1 MTQMSADRRRL
12 FPNPRSSARGPAPV
26 AVCFAAKTLLPR
38 ICGLFP
44 LCILLLAVAGC
55 SRTGAAPPAADG
67 IRSADRRPPLAAQ
80 FTDVTGAAGIRF
92 RHTTGGFGRKLMP
105 ETMGSG
111 CAFWDYNGDGRLDIL
126 LLNGR
131 PLGGGGVVPPAE
143 GWAGARRRGTRRA
156 AEGPGPSEA
165 ARAGRGVRRGD
176 GANGLPTLALFRNDG
191 NGRFTDV
198 TRAAGLAVPMYGM
211 GCCAADYDNDG
222 DADLYV
228 TCALGP
234 SHLFRN
240 NGDGTFTDV
249 TARAG
254 VANGGPGR
262 WGTSCA
268 WLDYDRDGRLDLF
281 VANYVRY
288 DVAHDVPCAGPTGK
302 KTFCTPEQ
310 YLGQPS
316 VLYHNDGNGTFRDVS
331 GPSGIGHTVGK
342 ALGVVV
348 CDVNRDGYP
357 DLYVANDTTSNLL
370 FRNAGKGDGASTGTF
385 VEEGLTRGL
394 AYAEAGLPRAGMGA
408 DEAEALNDGRQAFLV
423 SNFAGEGLTLFR
435 EERDGFFLDATL
447 AAGLREPTLRT
458 LGFGL
463 CFFDADNDGR
473 PEIFVANGHIQ
484 DDIQEQEPTVSYR
497 QPHQLF
503 QADER
508 GVYHDVSAEAGP
520 PFAVGRVSR
529 GAACGDYDDDG
540 DLDLLVNNN
549 GGAPELLRNDLAPGR
564 RWLEVALRGS
574 ESNRDAIGAEVT
586 LRAGGITQRQR
597 VRCGS
602 SYCSQSMLRLHFGLA
617 GATQVD
623 TLEVRWP
630 SDRVE
635 RREHLPVDRRIDV
648 VEDRAAR

>member
-1 MTQMSADRRRL
+1 ML
-12 FPNPRSSARGPAPV
+12 F
-26 AVCFAAKTLLPR
+26 
-38 ICGLFP
+38 
-44 LCILLLAVAGC
+44 LLATGC
-55 SRTGAAPPAADG
+55 SRTGAIPPAASG
-67 IRSADRRPPLAAQ
+67 EPSTSRRPSHAIH
-80 FTDVTGAAGIRF
+80 FTDVTAAAGIRF

-111 CAFWDYNGDGRLDIL
+111 CAFWDYDGDDRLDIL

-131 PLGGGGVVPPAE
+131 PLGGAP
-143 GWAGARRRGTRRA
+143 RA
-156 AEGPGPSEA
+156 ADP
-165 ARAGRGVRRGD
+165 V
-176 GANGLPTLALFRNDG
+176 PTLALYRNSGDGTFRN
-191 NGRFTDV
+191 V
-198 TRAAGLAVPMYGM
+198 TRAAGLAIPMYGM

-249 TARAG
+249 TARSG
-254 VANGGPGR
+254 VANAGLGR

-288 DVAHDVPCAGPTGK
+288 DLVHDVHCAGPTGK
-302 KTFCTPEQ
+302 KTFCTPEH
-310 YLGQPS
+310 YPGQPS
-316 VLYHNDGNGTFRDVS
+316 VLYHNEGDGTFRDVS
-331 GPSGIGHTVGK
+331 GPLGIGRVTGK
-342 ALGVVV
+342 ALGVAV
-348 CDVNRDGYP
+348 CDVDRDGWP

-370 FRNAGKGDGASTGTF
+370 FRSAGHGAEGGPGDGRLPVRF

-394 AYAEAGLPRAGMGA
+394 AYAETGLPRAGMGV
-408 DEAEALNDGRQAFLV
+408 DDAEPLNDGRQAFLV

-435 EERDGFFLDATL
+435 EDRDGFFLDATL

-463 CFFDADNDGR
+463 FFFDADNDGR

-484 DDIQEQEPTVSYR
+484 DDIQEEQPTVSYR

-508 GVYHDVSAEAGP
+508 GVYHDVSASAGP
-520 PFAVGRVSR
+520 PFMIGRVSR
-529 GAACGDYDDDG
+529 GAAYGDYDNDG

-549 GGAPELLRNDLAPGR
+549 GGAPELLRNDGAGGR
-564 RWLEVALRGS
+564 HWLQVTLRGAA
-574 ESNRDAIGAEVT
+574 SNRDALGAEVT
-586 LRAGGITQRQR
+586 LRAGGVTQRRR

-602 SYCSQSMLRLHFGLA
+602 SYCSQSMLRLHFGL
-617 GATQVD
+617 GAATDVD
-623 TLEVRWP
+623 ALDVRWP
-630 SDRVE
+630 GGRVE
-635 RREHLPVDRRIDV
+635 RREHLPVDRQI
-648 VEDRAAR
+648 EIEEGRASG

>member
-1 MTQMSADRRRL
+1 LAAQRTATGAGPRADERRSEKSLLTSAL
-12 FPNPRSSARGPAPV
+12 ICV
-26 AVCFAAKTLLPR
+26 
-38 ICGLFP
+38 ICGLCL
-44 LCILLLAVAGC
+44 LCIILIAAAGC
-55 SRTGAAPPAADG
+55 SRTGAAPPAVG
-67 IRSADRRPPLAAQ
+67 GMPYADRRPPFAAQ
-80 FTDVTGAAGIRF
+80 FTDVTAAAGIRF

-131 PLGGGGVVPPAE
+131 PLRGQL
-143 GWAGARRRGTRRA
+143 GARSA
-156 AEGPGPSEA
+156 A
-165 ARAGRGVRRGD
+165 
-176 GANGLPTLALFRNDG
+176 TLALYRNDG
-191 NGRFTDV
+191 NGSFTDV

-240 NGDGTFTDV
+240 NGDGTFADV

-288 DVAHDVPCAGPTGK
+288 DLAHDVHCAGPTGK

-316 VLYHNDGNGTFRDVS
+316 VLYHNEGSGTFRDVS
-331 GPSGIGHTVGK
+331 GPSGIGGSAGK

-370 FRNAGKGDGASTGTF
+370 FRNAGKGDGASAGTF

-394 AYAEAGLPRAGMGA
+394 AYAEAGLPRAGMGV
-408 DEAEALNDGRQAFLV
+408 DEAEPLNDGRQAFLV

-435 EERDGFFLDATL
+435 EERERAGAPPGFFLDATL
-447 AAGLREPTLRT
+447 AAGLRAPTLRT

-463 CFFDADNDGR
+463 CFFDADDDGR
-473 PEIFVANGHIQ
+473 QEIFVANGHIQ
-484 DDIQEQEPTVSYR
+484 DDIQEQQPTVSYR

-520 PFAVGRVSR
+520 PFAIGRVSR
-529 GAACGDYDDDG
+529 GAACGDYDGDG

-574 ESNRDAIGAEVT
+574 ESNRDAVGAEVT
-586 LRAGGITQRQR
+586 LRAGGVTQRR
-597 VRCGS
+597 LVRCGS

-630 SDRVE
+630 SGRVE

-648 VEDRAAR
+648 MEGRSAR